1 MSRIELQTLIAAP
14 AERCFDLSLSIEL
27 HLDSTAGTGE
37 RVVEGVSSGV
47 LGPGDEVT
55 WEARHLGRRRRLSMT
70 ISAYDRPRMF
80 RDEMVRGPL
89 RRLAHDHYFEPAE
102 HGTLMLDVFDFSSG
116 LPPLDAVVLGPHF
129 RRFLVRRNEVIR
141 TLAGTDGWRDY
152 LPAPGPTGSHPS
164 D

>member
-14 AERCFDLSLSIEL
+14 AERCFDLSLSVEL
-27 HLDSTAGTGE
+27 HLDSTRNTGE

-47 LGPGDEVT
+47 LGAGDEVT

-89 RRLAHDHYFEPAE
+89 RRLAHDHSFEPVE
-102 HGTLMLDVFDFSSG
+102 HGTRMLDVFDFSSG
-116 LPPLDAVVLGPHF
+116 LPPLDAIVLVPHF
-129 RRFLVRRNEVIR
+129 RRFLIRRNELIR
-141 TLAGTDGWRDY
+141 TLAETDGWRDY
-152 LPAPGPTGSHPS
+152 LPARG
-164 D
+164 